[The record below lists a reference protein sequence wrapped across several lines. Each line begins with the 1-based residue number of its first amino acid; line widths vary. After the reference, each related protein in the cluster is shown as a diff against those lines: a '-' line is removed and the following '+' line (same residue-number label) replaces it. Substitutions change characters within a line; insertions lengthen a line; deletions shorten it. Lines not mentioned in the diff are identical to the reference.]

1 METHRLILVT
11 NVILRLVQVH
21 FQFFAPLRL
30 CEKFSFSLF
39 YSFTLLAPLSR
50 KAGLSEAKQKN
61 HLSNNHF
68 RFPVENHFHFNI
80 GMKTIHNGAG
90 IGSAFQ
96 DSFLFFIYLQC
107 IREMKC

>member
-50 KAGLSEAKQKN
+50 KAGLSEAKQKIIYPTIISGFQ
-61 HLSNNHF
+61 L
-68 RFPVENHFHFNI
+68 
-80 GMKTIHNGAG
+80 KTTFTSISG
-90 IGSAFQ
+90 
-96 DSFLFFIYLQC
+96 
-107 IREMKC
+107 